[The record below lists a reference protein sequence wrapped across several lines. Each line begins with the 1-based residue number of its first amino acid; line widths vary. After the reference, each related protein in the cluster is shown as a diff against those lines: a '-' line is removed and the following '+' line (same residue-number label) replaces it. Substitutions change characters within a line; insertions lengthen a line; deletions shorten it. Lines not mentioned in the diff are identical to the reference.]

1 MHQQEKDGN
10 NLDSACWIKIT
21 KKLAKAGT
29 SYLYL
34 LNWEPPMV
42 PLEHLTTIIKETK
55 ENG

>member
-10 NLDSACWIKIT
+10 KLDSAGWIKIT

-29 SYLYL
+29 SYIYL
-34 LNWEPPMV
+34 LNWEPLMV
-42 PLEHLTTIIKETK
+42 PLEHLTAIIKETK

>member
-42 PLEHLTTIIKETK
+42 PLEYLTAIIKETK